1 MFNPMHEARSLAER
15 ERGWGRIKKF
25 PATFHFILRKIGYL
39 CVSVQYMV
47 KRDGDARMDIFIF
60 SKKFF
65 GGKCWCFSRQ
75 SDEYEYTWNFEMFT
89 KMELQLIHKN
99 IHDRLHSGLHSTIY
113 CTGRYGLTYSVSNPT
128 LDIGVNPLLTVNFP
142 KLLVEYITKY
152 IICFYSSVGIISYS
166 FPNHVRFRNFAL
178 RFFLFANIKIPYNF
192 NELFSVKLN
201 PCTVS
206 WFVKP
211 NVEYSVYLSGSSYVL
226 NVHILVIR
234 NKSLLAGDFKAHIS

>member
-1 MFNPMHEARSLAER
+1 MRQEAWQ
-15 ERGWGRIKKF
+15 RGRGGEEGLKN
-25 PATFHFILRKIGYL
+25 FILYCGKSVTL

-166 FPNHVRFRNFAL
+166 FQKYVRFQNFAYS
-178 RFFLFANIKIPYNF
+178 FFFSRTSKFRTILTNYFRSNLIRALFPDF
-192 NELFSVKLN
+192 LN
-201 PCTVS
+201 PMLSTVYIFQEADMY
-206 WFVKP
+206 WMYI
-211 NVEYSVYLSGSSYVL
+211 YS
-226 NVHILVIR
+226 
-234 NKSLLAGDFKAHIS
+234 